1 VPSSAVLNYRLSAH
15 HKGPVAPQG
24 KCYPRG
30 HRLETAV
37 PNQEPNVRQ
46 AKSGIGDEAHVKR
59 QILKVVIFSVCL
71 GSAGCGGSRRQSLE
85 ANSCATATSLTQYDA
100 MLSQYLDD
108 ATVHPPSNYGGQVVW
123 NSRYYLE
130 SLVTAYNATQNPK
143 YLNSFL
149 DSGTAVLNLAQP
161 MNFVDGPDATAPG
174 KSSAGPTITRT
185 GWPTYMST
193 FGVPVTIPTATGKD
207 AIYVQGL
214 YPASVLGAV
223 FLDITQTPGGLQIAW
238 SRDGVTFPSYQ
249 IKTVE
254 DLKALESVP
263 LVYGQTPGRIKVS
276 GSGLPSVGD
285 WEIDQPLLT
294 IWHGEQTGGIL
305 LPFLKFL
312 LLAKDRPN
320 LVDAKTVSTW
330 TAKVKAI
337 ADDYKDEQFVP
348 DGSGGLLI
356 RNPQWMASTD
366 AVLYAEAD
374 YTYVEATMR
383 LLLYELVHDPH
394 DLVIAKKLITHQK
407 HFHWQLDANG
417 WLLLKDWPCVQTWS
431 GPGNAPA
438 GSIWSSL
445 SEDPNIPESTSAGR
459 FFGDLLQVARQYN
472 LSDNV
477 GLDASVYAAHRKTFR
492 EYIQVQN
499 TAGVL
504 IRAFYP
510 IPLATPADTIGSTA
524 DVLAGAGFLQP
535 AVTDDVFVSN
545 QWNWMLSQAQSPRTE
560 PVGYF
565 LDAWAR
571 SEAAKLAF
579 CKAAAK

>member
-1 VPSSAVLNYRLSAH
+1 MLPTMSLH
-15 HKGPVAPQG
+15 G
-24 KCYPRG
+24 
-30 HRLETAV
+30 TAEL
-37 PNQEPNVRQ
+37 NQESNVRQ
-46 AKSGIGDEAHVKR
+46 QKSGIGDEASVHR
-59 QILKVVIFSVCL
+59 QILTFVIFSVCI
-71 GSAGCGGSRRQSLE
+71 GAAGCGSTRTRQSTE
-85 ANSCATATSLTQYDA
+85 TNSCATVTSLTQYDA
-100 MLSQYLDD
+100 MSTQYLDD
-108 ATVHPPSNYGGQVVW
+108 ITLHPSSNSRGQVVW
-123 NSRYYLE
+123 NTRYYLE

-143 YLNSFL
+143 YINSFL
-149 DSGTAVLNLAQP
+149 DSGTAVLKLAQP
-161 MNFVDGPDATAPG
+161 MTFVDGPDATAPG
-174 KSSAGPTITRT
+174 KSSASPSITRT
-185 GWPTYMST
+185 GWPTYMAT

-214 YPASVLGAV
+214 YPASIIGAV
-223 FLDITQTPGGLQIAW
+223 FLDITQNARGLQIAW

-276 GSGLPSVGD
+276 GSGLPSVGE

-294 IWHGEQTGGIL
+294 IWHGEQTAGIL
-305 LPFLKFL
+305 LPFVKFL
-312 LLAKDRPN
+312 LLAKDRPS
-320 LVDAKTVSTW
+320 LVDAGTVSTW

-337 ADDYKDEQFVP
+337 ADDYRDEQFVS

-356 RNPQWMASTD
+356 RNPEWMASTD
-366 AVLYAEAD
+366 SGLYAEAD

-394 DLVIAKKLITHQK
+394 DLAIAKGLIAHQK
-407 HFHWQLDANG
+407 NFHWQLDANG
-417 WLLLKDWPCVQTWS
+417 WLLLKEWPCIQSWS
-431 GPGNAPA
+431 VPDNAPA
-438 GSIWSSL
+438 SSIWSSL
-445 SEDPNIPESTSAGR
+445 SEDPNIPESTLKGR

-472 LSDNV
+472 LSEDV

-492 EYIQVQN
+492 EYIQVAN
-499 TAGVL
+499 TAGILV
-504 IRAFYP
+504 RAFYP
-510 IPLATPADTIGSTA
+510 IPLATQADTIGPAA

-545 QWNWMLSQAQSPRTE
+545 QWNWMLSQAQSPGTE

-571 SEAAKLAF
+571 SEAAKLVF
-579 CKAAAK
+579 CKQASK